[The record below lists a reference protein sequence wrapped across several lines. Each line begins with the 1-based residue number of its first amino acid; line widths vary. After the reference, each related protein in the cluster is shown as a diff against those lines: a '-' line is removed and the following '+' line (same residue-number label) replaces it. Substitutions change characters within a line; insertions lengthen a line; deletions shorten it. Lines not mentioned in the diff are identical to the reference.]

1 MSNPKRGNVELGE
14 ISIGARPEFDKL
26 WEDDP
31 NKDLPR
37 QPDDPNRLMTFI
49 RQFGQGVSG
58 DFVDEAAGAV
68 LQNLGPSGRQGLEAV
83 QRTLSGEE
91 VTPEE
96 RLARQTAA
104 ASLGYRDFQEAGQ
117 EISNRD
123 REANP
128 FTSIAGNVAGGL
140 AAGFTGA
147 GRVGSLGATPLRTA
161 ASARRGSQTLAQA
174 GGTTSYGTEILRR
187 LPAGF
192 AVGATQGTITGLGG
206 SQGNLDTE
214 EGREALVEDARR
226 GGIIGG
232 GFGIVAGIAGG
243 AANAYLNRARNTNA
257 GMPSTTEDV
266 PGELLGNTPAQTAER
281 LQTATRRIDD
291 QLLHD
296 PTLENTDVPPE
307 FFLQIRRLA
316 DRTLS
321 NLGSGVQPRL
331 KRIAKNI
338 GIANEDGFYSFAQ
351 LRSYMDELDEL
362 ARNGST
368 EAQRLRSE
376 LDNVYR
382 DAIQVSR
389 RDATVAIRNVNNQR
403 QRMIDN
409 VNRDNVN
416 SLVNT
421 QSNPNI
427 QAINEAANNALED
440 FGNQA
445 EGLTRILQNQ
455 QVKQNLQRYAEAFQR
470 EMSTRQGSTPFG
482 VSELMQRYAGLVLT
496 DLPLAF
502 RDIEMFKPWIARF
515 FSYLVP
521 PTLLNPQ
528 VQGMAI
534 GQVRT
539 EPREPEP
546 MIDETEIIIMPQEE
560 MSQSP
565 EELEAQE
572 IEAELARRREI
583 REIEQELQRRRG
595 QGRRSLR
602 SERRRQRRAQ

>member
-1 MSNPKRGNVELGE
+1 MPNPRGNVRLGE
-14 ISIGARPEFDKL
+14 ITIGSDPVFDKL
-26 WEDDP
+26 WEDEP
-31 NKDLPR
+31 NKDLPT

-49 RQFGQGVSG
+49 RQFGQGVAG

-104 ASLGYRDFQEAGQ
+104 ANLGYRDFQQAGQ

-123 REANP
+123 REENP
-128 FTSIAGNVAGGL
+128 ITSIAGNVVGGL

-147 GRVGSLGATPLRTA
+147 GRVGSMGATPLRTA

-187 LPAGF
+187 LPSGF

-232 GFGIVAGIAGG
+232 GFGIVAGAAGG

-257 GMPSTTEDV
+257 GMPPTTEDV

-389 RDATVAIRNVNNQR
+389 RDATVALRNVENQR

-409 VNRDNVN
+409 VNRDGVGSTINA
-416 SLVNT
+416 

-427 QAINEAANNALED
+427 QAINEAANNALRD
-440 FGNQA
+440 FSNQA

-502 RDIEMFKPWIARF
+502 RDVEMFKPWIARF

-521 PTLLNPQ
+521 PTLLSPQ
-528 VQGMAI
+528 VQGIAI

-539 EPREPEP
+539 EPIQPEP
-546 MIDETEIIIMPQEE
+546 IVDETEIQM
-560 MSQSP
+560 MP
-565 EELEAQE
+565 EEASEVDVRETRAQE
-572 IEAELARRREI
+572 IEAELQRRNRIKEIEAELERRRS
-583 REIEQELQRRRG
+583 QT
-595 QGRRSLR
+595 RSLR
-602 SERRRQRRAQ
+602 SERRRQRRVQ